1 MVEASPSGNAERN
14 LRVNTCLYRGGA
26 GGPGNREHLSST
38 YCVPIFIKHLL
49 CARPSI
55 KYWVCIKSGDPH
67 TIHVKW
73 ALLIS
78 IFQRRKLRSRE
89 VPKDTEQETEVL
101 RVGFWKEGATQSPEL
116 KGKRGNVGGN
126 GLRV

>member
-1 MVEASPSGNAERN
+1 MLKGTLESTPVFTEEGLGGQGTENIYQAPT
-14 LRVNTCLYRGGA
+14 VCLY
-26 GGPGNREHLSST
+26 LSST
-38 YCVPIFIKHLL
+38 YCVPGP
-49 CARPSI
+49 ASST
-55 KYWVCIKSGDPH
+55 VCIKSGDPH